1 MAVTQGQ
8 KERDSNGAW
17 PPRKKTYGLN
27 VQITQTLAGGILLFL
42 YCFHRE
48 HQVFLWE
55 LNFLCLLDHIAN
67 IFPREISYL
76 EASVTRIGCLSS
88 ICLIS

>member
-17 PPRKKTYGLN
+17 PPRKKTQGLN
-27 VQITQTLAGGILLFL
+27 VQFTQTLAGGILLFL
-42 YCFHRE
+42 CCLHVEYLML
-48 HQVFLWE
+48 LWE
-55 LNFLCLLDHIAN
+55 LNFLYVLEHIAN
-67 IFPREISYL
+67 IFAREMSYL
-76 EASVTRIGCLSS
+76 EASATQIVSLSS